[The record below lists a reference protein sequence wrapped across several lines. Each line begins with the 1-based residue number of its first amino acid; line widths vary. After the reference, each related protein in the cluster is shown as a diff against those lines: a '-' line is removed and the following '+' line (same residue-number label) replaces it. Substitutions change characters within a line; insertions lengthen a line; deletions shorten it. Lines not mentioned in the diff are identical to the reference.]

1 MALQPGT
8 VRDWRFFLP
17 RLPPSPQT
25 DSLSGTGTIVGF
37 SPNHFPK
44 YQDLRGANRGSGRGP
59 SCDLVRKLGPH
70 LKHMHDGRGS
80 TQLL

>member
-25 DSLSGTGTIVGF
+25 DSLSEMRRVADFRFALPAKIPAMPYLTERNVALERLQGRSWCNRHLLT
-37 SPNHFPK
+37 P
-44 YQDLRGANRGSGRGP
+44 AMRGSCR
-59 SCDLVRKLGPH
+59 
-70 LKHMHDGRGS
+70 
-80 TQLL
+80 